1 MQDNNLNYE
10 NIPLEKFEFV
20 HDGDRIS
27 DKKFEDKPI
36 SYFKDAWI
44 RFRKNR
50 ASVTYCTF
58 CIHNPSVYKK
68 L

>member
-36 SYFKDAWI
+36 SQRYRNGYNCA
-44 RFRKNR
+44 
-50 ASVTYCTF
+50 YCTI

>member
-36 SYFKDAWI
+36 RMHGFVSGRTAPALSQ
-44 RFRKNR
+44 R
-50 ASVTYCTF
+50 
-58 CIHNPSVYKK
+58 

>member
-36 SYFKDAWI
+36 SYFKDA
-44 RFRKNR
+44 
-50 ASVTYCTF
+50 
-58 CIHNPSVYKK
+58 
-68 L
+68 